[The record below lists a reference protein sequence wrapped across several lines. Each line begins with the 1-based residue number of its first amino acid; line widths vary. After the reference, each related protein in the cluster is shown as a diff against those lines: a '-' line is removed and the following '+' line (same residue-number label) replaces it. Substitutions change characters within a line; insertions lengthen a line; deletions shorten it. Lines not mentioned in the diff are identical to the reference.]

1 MNILQILFYLAS
13 LVIVSAAGIDDT
25 NINIAKNGSL
35 TASGITAGIILIVLG
50 TMFLFFGRKLI
61 KITIFFGGF
70 FLFGIV
76 FLVIAYK
83 IRAPLDGENVRAIIY
98 LAIAI
103 VVGLIGGALTLWLYK
118 LGLFILGGLG
128 GFALAAYIMNWS
140 SIGLFNQNWA
150 RIVFICAFVI
160 IGGLLVLFFERPVTI
175 ISTSI
180 YGSYA
185 LFVGIDCFA
194 RTGFKESIASV
205 LSKTTNPVKNTA
217 AIYGMLAGT
226 IVLAI
231 IGAGHS
237 SINMLLDTASFLIG
251 IVAT

>member
-13 LVIVSAAGIDDT
+13 LVVVSAVGIEDASID
-25 NINIAKNGSL
+25 IAKNGSL
-35 TASGITAGIILIVLG
+35 TASGITAGVILIVLG
-50 TMFLFFGRKLI
+50 TMFLFFGRKLV

-70 FLFGIV
+70 FLFGIL
-76 FLVIAYK
+76 FLIVAYR
-83 IRAPLDGENVRAIIY
+83 IRAPLDGENTRAMIY
-98 LAIAI
+98 LVVAI
-103 VVGLIGGALTLWLYK
+103 VVGLIGGALALWLFK

-140 SIGLFNQNWA
+140 STGLFSQNWV
-150 RIVFICAFVI
+150 RIVFIVAFVI
-160 IGGLLVLFFERPVTI
+160 VGGLLVLFFERPAII

-194 RTGFKESIASV
+194 KTGFKESVASA
-205 LSKTTNPVKNTA
+205 LSKTVNPVKNTLSV
-217 AIYGMLAGT
+217 YGMLAGT

-231 IGAGHS
+231 IGALVQFKTTK
-237 SINMLLDTASFLIG
+237 N
-251 IVAT
+251 